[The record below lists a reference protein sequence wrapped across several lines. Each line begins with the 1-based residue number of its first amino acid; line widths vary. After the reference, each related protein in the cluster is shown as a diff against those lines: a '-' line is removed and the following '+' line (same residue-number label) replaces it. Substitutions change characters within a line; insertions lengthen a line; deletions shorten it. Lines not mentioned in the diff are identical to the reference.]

1 MKKCSIHVN
10 REVVLTHYLLNKILK
25 LNKLL
30 RNILYF
36 GFVPESHVER
46 KSHDGIYRVAAG
58 DPTKG
63 VRILNGMGNLP
74 EKLKCDDEI
83 IEVLNYTVFEVYGS
97 SMAPEGISDG
107 DRLLSVPVKEIS
119 EITSRSFIIIKTDEK
134 YYDWKKR
141 ELKFEYKLR
150 YSLTKLPISLT
161 VDSLIEELK
170 TKTNSIL
177 LPENEENLRAKFK
190 DAHDFY
196 DNKGITELMLSVTYR
211 EGVLRYSFHP
221 TSLVKYKAI
230 YVLKCN
236 NGEWVA
242 KKL

>member
-1 MKKCSIHVN
+1 MEKCSIHVN
-10 REVVLTHYLLNKILK
+10 REVVFTHCLLNKILK

-36 GFVPESHVER
+36 GFVPEPKAGKRYLS
-46 KSHDGIYRVAAG
+46 GTYRVAAG

-83 IEVLNYTVFEVYGS
+83 IEVLKYTVFEVDGS
-97 SMAPEGISDG
+97 SMSSEGISEG
-107 DRLLSVPVKEIS
+107 DRLLGVPVKETS
-119 EITSRSFIIIKTDEK
+119 EITFRSFIIIKTDEE
-134 YYDWKKR
+134 YYNWKKR

-150 YSLTKLPISLT
+150 YSLTEFPISLT

-196 DNKGITELMLSVTYR
+196 DDKGITELMLSVTYR